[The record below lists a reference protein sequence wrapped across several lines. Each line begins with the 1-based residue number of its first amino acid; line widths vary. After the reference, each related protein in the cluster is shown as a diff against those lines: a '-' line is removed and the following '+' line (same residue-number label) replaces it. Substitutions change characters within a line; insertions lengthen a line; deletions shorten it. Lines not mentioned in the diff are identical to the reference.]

1 MCYIRG
7 YFFYLIKTKM
17 AQPRCFK
24 ADFFQKIEGVK
35 FLFNNYF
42 NQQKRRGFY
51 TSSTYLIY
59 IHNGNDLI
67 YFHVAH
73 FFYLKPYFHID
84 YL

>member
-1 MCYIRG
+1 
-7 YFFYLIKTKM
+7 M
-17 AQPRCFK
+17 AQPYYFK
-24 ADFFQKIEGVK
+24 PDFFRKIGGVK
-35 FLFNNYF
+35 FLFNNCF
-42 NQQKRRGFY
+42 NYKKEEAFC